1 MGDGCAETGRR
12 GDPGLRRP
20 GIRTEAGPVG
30 GLCYGSSGSSC
41 LVVFGPKGDLT
52 QDEQAG
58 AQSGAGQAQQPS
70 GAQGRN

>member
-1 MGDGCAETGRR
+1 MGAQRR
-12 GDPGLRRP
+12 GSGGDRGLRRP

-52 QDEQAG
+52 QDKQAG

-70 GAQGRN
+70 GAQGRS